1 MRFVPNAGA
10 PLNRSLK
17 NRKPLIAIAFAG
29 LAEAILLSGCGTP
42 GAPQPPS
49 LKLPERVTDL
59 TAVRA
64 GNNVVLHWTN
74 PKKTTDHLLMQGSIK
89 AAVCRREGSGNCLPA
104 GEISVAPSKDGEFRE
119 TLPAPLAGGAPR
131 ELDYFIELKSPKG
144 RSAGLSNSAPVLA
157 GQAPGAIGGLSAEVR
172 ADGVALGWSPDQS
185 DSQIGEQTSPRTGGV
200 RLHRKLLN
208 PPAATEKKQQSGPM
222 APATEPVL
230 RDLFVD
236 APKDGQPTGAL
247 DKTAH
252 FGEIYEYTAQ
262 RVVEVST
269 NGVDGKKSLELA
281 GEISAPI
288 RVDVVDT
295 FPPSVPRGL
304 VAVPVPDEKTIDL
317 SWQPDTEEDL
327 AGYIVYR
334 AESDGEWKRISGP
347 QPLEGPAFRDQT
359 VAAGHSYRYA
369 VSAIDLTGH
378 ESKRSVEAQEA
389 MPESEPN
396 PNE

>member
-10 PLNRSLK
+10 ALNRSLK

-64 GNNVVLHWTN
+64 GNTVVLHWTN

-89 AAVCRREGSGNCLPA
+89 AAVCRREGAGNCLPA
-104 GEISVAPSKDGEFRE
+104 GEISVAPGKDGEFRE
-119 TLPAPLAGGAPR
+119 TLPAPLASGAPR
-131 ELDYFIELKSPKG
+131 ELDYFVELKSPKG

-157 GQAPGAIGGLSAEVR
+157 GAAPGAVSALAAEIR
-172 ADGVALGWSPDQS
+172 ADGVALRWAE
-185 DSQIGEQTSPRTGGV
+185 GENSGV

-208 PPAATEKKQQSGPM
+208 PPAPDKKQQSGPM
-222 APATEPVL
+222 TPATEPVL

-247 DKTAH
+247 DRTAH
-252 FGEIYEYTAQ
+252 FGEVYEYSAQ
-262 RVVEVST
+262 RVVQVSID
-269 NGVDGKKSLELA
+269 GPDGKKSLELA

-295 FPPSVPRGL
+295 FPPAVPRGL

-378 ESKRSVEAQEA
+378 ESQRSVEAQESI
-389 MPESEPN
+389 PESEPN
-396 PNE
+396 P